1 MDRIIE
7 ILQMFKKLKF
17 QKMHITI
24 IEDEKILSNNIS
36 KKLKKNWYNTKIINS
51 YNEFIIENN
60 LDSDLYVVD
69 ISLTDWS
76 WFDIIKHIRKNRD
89 NKTPIIITSWYWD
102 INKKIYWLD
111 IWADDYLAKP
121 YSIEELEAR
130 IRTLLRRGYENIN
143 SSEITYNDLVLNL
156 KEKLIRKKWEIIDL
170 TSKEIQFVEYMMF
183 NVWKI
188 VKKID
193 LINSVWWKFDEID
206 VTDNTINVTISKI
219 RKKLWESFK
228 LKTMI
233 NRWYMLEE

>member
-1 MDRIIE
+1 
-7 ILQMFKKLKF
+7 
-17 QKMHITI
+17 MHITI
-24 IEDEKILSNNIS
+24 IEDEKILSNNIA
-36 KKLKKNWYNTKIINS
+36 KKLNRNWYNTKVFNS
-51 YNEFIIENN
+51 YNEFINENN
-60 LDSDLYVVD
+60 LDSDLYVID
-69 ISLTDWS
+69 ISLTDWN

-102 INKKIYWLD
+102 IEKKIYWLD

-130 IRTLLRRGYENIN
+130 IRALLRRSYENIN
-143 SSEITYNDLVLNL
+143 NSEITYNDLVLNL
-156 KEKLIRKKWEIIDL
+156 KEKLIRKNWEVIDL

-233 NRWYMLEE
+233 NRWYMLEK

>member
-1 MDRIIE
+1 
-7 ILQMFKKLKF
+7 
-17 QKMHITI
+17 MHITI
-24 IEDEKILSNNIS
+24 IEDEKILSNNIA
-36 KKLKKNWYNTKIINS
+36 KKLNRNWYNTKIFNS
-51 YNEFIIENN
+51 YKDFINENN
-60 LDSDLYVVD
+60 LDSDLYVID

-76 WFDIIKHIRKNRD
+76 WFDIIKHIRKKRE

-102 INKKIYWLD
+102 IEKKVYWLD

-130 IRTLLRRGYENIN
+130 IRALIRRSYDNIN
-143 SSEITYNDLVLNL
+143 NSEITYNDLVLNL
-156 KEKLIRKKWEIIDL
+156 KEKSIRKNWEVIDL
-170 TSKEIQFVEYMMF
+170 TSKEIQFVEYMIF

-188 VKKID
+188 VTKTD

-228 LKTMI
+228 LKTMV
-233 NRWYMLEE
+233 NRWYILNP

>member
-1 MDRIIE
+1 
-7 ILQMFKKLKF
+7 
-17 QKMHITI
+17 MHITI
-24 IEDEKILSNNIS
+24 IEDEKILSNNIA
-36 KKLKKNWYNTKIINS
+36 KKLNRNWYNTKVFNS
-51 YNEFIIENN
+51 YNEFINENN
-60 LDSDLYVVD
+60 LDSDLYVID

-102 INKKIYWLD
+102 IEKKIYWLD

-130 IRTLLRRGYENIN
+130 IRALLRRSYENIN
-143 SSEITYNDLVLNL
+143 NSEITYNDLVLNL
-156 KEKLIRKKWEIIDL
+156 KEKLIRKNWEVIDL

-193 LINSVWWKFDEID
+193 LINSVWWKFDKID
-206 VTDNTINVTISKI
+206 VTDNTINATISKI

-233 NRWYMLEE
+233 NRWYMLEK

>member
-1 MDRIIE
+1 
-7 ILQMFKKLKF
+7 
-17 QKMHITI
+17 MHITI
-24 IEDEKILSNNIS
+24 IEDEKILSNNIA
-36 KKLKKNWYNTKIINS
+36 KKLNRNWYNTKVFNS
-51 YNEFIIENN
+51 YNEFINENN
-60 LDSDLYVVD
+60 LDSDLYVID

-102 INKKIYWLD
+102 IEKKIYWLD

-130 IRTLLRRGYENIN
+130 IRALLRRSYENIN
-143 SSEITYNDLVLNL
+143 NSEITYNDLVLNL
-156 KEKLIRKKWEIIDL
+156 KEKLIRKKWEVIDL

-233 NRWYMLEE
+233 NRWYMLEK

>member
-1 MDRIIE
+1 
-7 ILQMFKKLKF
+7 
-17 QKMHITI
+17 MHITI
-24 IEDEKILSNNIS
+24 IEDEKILSNNIA
-36 KKLKKNWYNTKIINS
+36 KKLNRNWYNTKVFNS
-51 YNEFIIENN
+51 YNEFINENN
-60 LDSDLYVVD
+60 LDSDLYVID
-69 ISLTDWS
+69 ISLTDWN
-76 WFDIIKHIRKNRD
+76 WFDIIKHIRKNRE

-102 INKKIYWLD
+102 IEKKIYWLD

-130 IRTLLRRGYENIN
+130 IRALLRRSYENIN
-143 SSEITYNDLVLNL
+143 NSEITYNDLVLNL
-156 KEKLIRKKWEIIDL
+156 KEKLIRKNWEVIDL

-233 NRWYMLEE
+233 NRWYMLEK

>member
-1 MDRIIE
+1 
-7 ILQMFKKLKF
+7 
-17 QKMHITI
+17 MHITI
-24 IEDEKILSNNIS
+24 IEDEKILSNNIA
-36 KKLKKNWYNTKIINS
+36 KKLNRNLYNTKVFNS
-51 YNEFIIENN
+51 YNEFINENN
-60 LDSDLYVVD
+60 LDSDLYVID
-69 ISLTDWS
+69 ISLTDWN

-102 INKKIYWLD
+102 IEKKIYWLD

-130 IRTLLRRGYENIN
+130 IRALLRRSYENIN
-143 SSEITYNDLVLNL
+143 NSEITYNDLVLNL
-156 KEKLIRKKWEIIDL
+156 KEKLIRKNWEVIDL

-233 NRWYMLEE
+233 NRWYMLEK

>member
-1 MDRIIE
+1 
-7 ILQMFKKLKF
+7 
-17 QKMHITI
+17 MHITI
-24 IEDEKILSNNIS
+24 IEDEKILSNNIA
-36 KKLKKNWYNTKIINS
+36 KKLNRNWYNTKVFNS
-51 YNEFIIENN
+51 YNEFINENN
-60 LDSDLYVVD
+60 LDSDLYVID

-76 WFDIIKHIRKNRD
+76 WFDIIKYIRKNRD

-102 INKKIYWLD
+102 IEKKIYWLD

-130 IRTLLRRGYENIN
+130 IRALLRRSYENIN
-143 SSEITYNDLVLNL
+143 NSEITYNDLVLNL
-156 KEKLIRKKWEIIDL
+156 KEKLIRKKWEVIDL

-233 NRWYMLEE
+233 NRWYMLEK

>member
-1 MDRIIE
+1 
-7 ILQMFKKLKF
+7 
-17 QKMHITI
+17 MHITI
-24 IEDEKILSNNIS
+24 IEDEKILSNNIA
-36 KKLKKNWYNTKIINS
+36 KKLNRNWYNTKVFNS
-51 YNEFIIENN
+51 YNEFINENN
-60 LDSDLYVVD
+60 LDSDLYVID

-76 WFDIIKHIRKNRD
+76 WFDIIKHNKKNRD
-89 NKTPIIITSWYWD
+89 NKTPIIITSCYWD
-102 INKKIYWLD
+102 IEKKIYWLD

-130 IRTLLRRGYENIN
+130 IRALLRRSYENIN
-143 SSEITYNDLVLNL
+143 NSEITYNDLVLNL
-156 KEKLIRKKWEIIDL
+156 KKKLIRKNWEVIDL

-233 NRWYMLEE
+233 NRWYMLEK

>member
-1 MDRIIE
+1 
-7 ILQMFKKLKF
+7 
-17 QKMHITI
+17 MHITI
-24 IEDEKILSNNIS
+24 IEDEKILSNNIA
-36 KKLKKNWYNTKIINS
+36 KKLNRNWYNTKVFNS
-51 YNEFIIENN
+51 YNEFINENN
-60 LDSDLYVVD
+60 LDSDLYVID

-102 INKKIYWLD
+102 IEKKIYWLD

-130 IRTLLRRGYENIN
+130 IRALLRRSYENIN
-143 SSEITYNDLVLNL
+143 NSEITYNDLVLNL
-156 KEKLIRKKWEIIDL
+156 KEKLIRKNWEVIDL

-233 NRWYMLEE
+233 NRWYMLEK

>member
-1 MDRIIE
+1 
-7 ILQMFKKLKF
+7 
-17 QKMHITI
+17 MHITI
-24 IEDEKILSNNIS
+24 IEDEKILSNNIA
-36 KKLKKNWYNTKIINS
+36 KKLNRNWYNTKVFNS
-51 YNEFIIENN
+51 YNEFINENN
-60 LDSDLYVVD
+60 LDSDLYVID

-76 WFDIIKHIRKNRD
+76 WFDIIKHIRKNRE

-102 INKKIYWLD
+102 IEKKIYWLD

-130 IRTLLRRGYENIN
+130 IRALLRRSYENIN
-143 SSEITYNDLVLNL
+143 NSEITYNDLVLNL
-156 KEKLIRKKWEIIDL
+156 KEKLIRKNWEVIDL

-233 NRWYMLEE
+233 NRWYMLEK

>member
-1 MDRIIE
+1 
-7 ILQMFKKLKF
+7 
-17 QKMHITI
+17 MHIII
-24 IEDEKILSNNIS
+24 IEDEKILSNNIA
-36 KKLKKNWYNTKIINS
+36 KKLNRNWYNTKVFNS
-51 YNEFIIENN
+51 YNEFINENN
-60 LDSDLYVVD
+60 LDSDLYVID
-69 ISLTDWS
+69 ISLNDWN
-76 WFDIIKHIRKNRD
+76 WFDIIKNIRKNRD
-89 NKTPIIITSWYWD
+89 NKTPIIITSWYWN
-102 INKKIYWLD
+102 IEKKIYWLD

-130 IRTLLRRGYENIN
+130 IRALLRRSYDNIN
-143 SSEITYNDLVLNL
+143 NSEITYNDLVLNL
-156 KEKLIRKKWEIIDL
+156 KEKLIRKNWEVIDL

-233 NRWYMLEE
+233 NRWYLLEE